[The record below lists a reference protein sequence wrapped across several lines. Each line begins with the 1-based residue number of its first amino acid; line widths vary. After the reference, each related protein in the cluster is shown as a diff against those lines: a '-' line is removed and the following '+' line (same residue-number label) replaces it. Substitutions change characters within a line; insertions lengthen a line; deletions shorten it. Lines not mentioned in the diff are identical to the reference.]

1 MKIGWRIALF
11 LTGLGLLFFSW
22 RKVHNEMLSLQN
34 PGTANAVGTSQ
45 ILVVV
50 GGFVTLMA
58 FAPSPEMLS
67 RWMSLKRPK
76 KPQPAHFKRRR
87 QRG

>member
-22 RKVHNEMLSLQN
+22 HRAHNELLNLQN
-34 PGTANAVGTSQ
+34 PGSTNAAGTSE
-45 ILVVV
+45 IFVVV
-50 GGFVTLMA
+50 GGFVMLMA
-58 FAPSPEMLS
+58 FAPSPEMLG
-67 RWMSLKRPK
+67 RWMSLNRPK

>member
-1 MKIGWRIALF
+1 MKLTLRIALF
-11 LTGLGLLFFSW
+11 LAGLGLLFFSW
-22 RKVHNEMLSLQN
+22 HKAHNELLNLQN
-34 PGTANAVGTSQ
+34 PGSTNAVGSSE
-45 ILVVV
+45 IFVVV
-50 GGFVTLMA
+50 GGFVMLLA
-58 FAPSPEMLS
+58 FAPSQEMLG